1 MLNRPS
7 SLTKNEP
14 QSAEIMSV
22 LKLKLMVRN
31 NENMHAKDFHK
42 PTHSII
48 NTPSTIVN
56 TKKFKSC

>member
-7 SLTKNEP
+7 SLTKNEQ
-14 QSAEIMSV
+14 QSVEIISV
-22 LKLKLMVRN
+22 LKLKLMAKN
-31 NENMHAKDFHK
+31 NENMHAKHAQK

>member
-14 QSAEIMSV
+14 QPAEIMSV
-22 LKLKLMVRN
+22 LKLKLMAKN
-31 NENMHAKDFHK
+31 NENLHAKDFDK